1 MSVVWGENC
10 NVFLAENDSS
20 AIIVKHINY
29 SIPWRDGTIVLIVTS
44 TRLLYRSQQHLI
56 GKSCMNELGFVTKI
70 LQKALTEIILQKKR
84 HHVVHHVFKI
94 IETITVSIFLHF
106 PSLSVGKACT
116 CDVSALCDRHKN
128 GSGETYRPEVNH
140 FV

>member
-1 MSVVWGENC
+1 
-10 NVFLAENDSS
+10 
-20 AIIVKHINY
+20 
-29 SIPWRDGTIVLIVTS
+29 
-44 TRLLYRSQQHLI
+44 
-56 GKSCMNELGFVTKI
+56 MNELGFVTKI

-94 IETITVSIFLHF
+94 IETLTVSVFLDF
-106 PSLSVGKACT
+106 PSLSVGKCA
-116 CDVSALCDRHKN
+116 CDVSAQSERHKN